1 MNTIL
6 IIIMS
11 VSVIIVSIMFVYLL
25 TYKKELRDLKKQIEF
40 ISKNDTNMELT
51 SQLQSM
57 EIIELIYSV
66 NKLLKVHKSYKQ
78 NVERNNS
85 VFKETITNISHDL
98 RTPLTSAIG
107 YIQLLNKKDI
117 NNEKKQEYIEIIT
130 SRINEV
136 KKLLDQLFE
145 YSRIEANELK
155 IVCEKI
161 NLNNILRD
169 TICMFYNDFIQSD
182 KEPEIDIPD
191 KAFLVYVDNDALKR
205 VFENII
211 NNALIHG
218 NGSFSVKSFEKD
230 NKYYI
235 EFTNYT
241 NSITKE
247 DISQIFERFYTT
259 DKSRNR
265 KTTGLGLSIAKK
277 LICRMGGE
285 INAWC
290 ENEIFGITINFI
302 KASLKK

>member
-6 IIIMS
+6 III
-11 VSVIIVSIMFVYLL
+11 VSISAIIVSIMFVYLL
-25 TYKKELRDLKKQIEF
+25 TYKKELKDLKKQIEF

-51 SQLQSM
+51 SQLQSE
-57 EIIELIYSV
+57 EIIELIHSV
-66 NKLLKVHKSYKQ
+66 NSLLKVHKSYKQ

-107 YIQLLNKKDI
+107 YIQLLNKEDI
-117 NNEKKQEYIEIIT
+117 NNEKKQEYVEIIM

-155 IVCEKI
+155 FQWEKI

-169 TICMFYNDFIQSD
+169 TICIFYNDFTLKNI
-182 KEPEIDIPD
+182 EPDIEITD
-191 KAFLVYVDNDALKR
+191 KAFMIYGDYDALKR

-211 NNALIHG
+211 NNAIVHG
-218 NGSFSVKSFEKD
+218 NGSFSVRAFERD
-230 NKYYI
+230 NKYNI
-235 EFTNYT
+235 EFTNHT
-241 NSITKE
+241 NNITE
-247 DISQIFERFYTT
+247 DEVSKIFERFYTT

-277 LICRMGGE
+277 LVYKMNGD
-285 INAWC
+285 
-290 ENEIFGITINFI
+290 I
-302 KASLKK
+302 KAWYVKEVLGIIISFDKHK